1 MPGAAEIELLLTA
14 GESWSFYL
22 GPILFYKVMA
32 SVDSPRL
39 LAWYES
45 GVCLWCVCGFAEDFP
60 LPSCCS
66 EVKDRNA
73 LGLLLSIHS

>member
-14 GESWSFYL
+14 GESCSFYL

-45 GVCLWCVCGFAEDFP
+45 SVRLRCVCGFAEDFP
-60 LPSCCS
+60 LLSRCS
-66 EVKDRNA
+66 EMKDRNA
-73 LGLLLSIHS
+73 LSLLSSIRS